1 MASSKKNKNTTPQDQ
16 ALAAKRVAFVKSKP
30 ELSPVEAR
38 TRFFVQT
45 RAAEL
50 QAKGV
55 EVTKQR
61 RQELRQ
67 KFASGGVQRTGFY
80 TPADIARA
88 AAAKSTVTPP
98 PATLSS
104 RPQDLADYKNTTYS
118 YLDKENMARRPV
130 VPKATPKGNPLGVSD
145 RFANAVKNPAADFFG
160 SPAGKFVKG
169 AYNLAEST
177 AESFNATFINPT
189 VNLAGRI
196 VGKNP
201 NLRQAGGMEAA
212 VNTADVILSIVTA
225 GVAKGQ
231 VQGVNTAIK
240 GLLPAKSGLI
250 KNTATKIS
258 SKFPAGGKSQ
268 MVRGAD
274 DYAQTAL
281 ANLGKGP
288 KAGTVDLMT
297 GAYTAPIKNTA
308 KNTAKNKAAS
318 EIVTGADDY
327 VKAAVKNY
335 GKGAKSGTVDLA
347 TGAYQAPIK
356 TAAKK
361 AATKPAAK
369 KAAAKTYTRMRDIA
383 FDVANG
389 TPAEQAAAKK
399 VAAKLESAPKVAP
412 KATPAKSV
420 APKAT
425 PAKAT
430 PKTGKQRFEATRT
443 QARKDV
449 NASNWKD
456 PNNRFVD
463 GYEDGPIDM
472 SKMDFMESSPGYS
485 TARRATKIKDTASAP
500 KATPAKTTK
509 PKARAKAG
517 FKAKVNEVKSTPA
530 PVSAKSSFKTQAEYN
545 DWLKGGGKEILRNMT
560 QGQRNVFLK
569 ANDKFVQGA
578 AAKAQQAAAEQAKS
592 TARALKTE
600 QRYKGARPELQA
612 KFNKALLNRQ
622 QRQLLAKIAPKK

>member
-88 AAAKSTVTPP
+88 AASNTGTGGSTDT
-98 PATLSS
+98 TSGTSGS

-130 VPKATPKGNPLGVSD
+130 APKKPDFDKYSM
-145 RFANAVKNPAADFFG
+145 NPAEFLD
-160 SPAGKFVKG
+160 SPFAKG
-169 AYNLAEST
+169 
-177 AESFNATFINPT
+177 
-189 VNLAGRI
+189 
-196 VGKNP
+196 
-201 NLRQAGGMEAA
+201 
-212 VNTADVILSIVTA
+212 VTA
-225 GVAKGQ
+225 GAKFVG
-231 VQGVNTAIK
+231 NTIK
-240 GLLPAKSGLI
+240 DAGESLAASSINPVLNIPQRF
-250 KNTATKIS
+250 TATVKDIKEEGIKRVFW
-258 SKFPAGGKSQ
+258 SKGGKNYEAAKNNPNFREAGIVESALNIAPLDVVGGLV
-268 MVRGAD
+268 VRGTSKVLGKTVTQVVRGTD
-274 DYAQTAL
+274 NYAANAL
-281 ANLGKGP
+281 ANLGKGG
-288 KAGTVDLMT
+288 KAGTVDLIT
-297 GAYTAPIKNTA
+297 GAYTAPIKTAA
-308 KNTAKNKAAS
+308 KNVAKNAAAGKS
-318 EIVTGADDY
+318 TSQVVRGIDDY
-327 VKAAVKNY
+327 VKTALKANKTA
-335 GKGAKSGTVDLA
+335 AKSGTVDLA
-347 TGAYQAPIK
+347 TGAYQGVVKNVAK
-356 TAAKK
+356 NTAKK

-369 KAAAKTYTRMRDIA
+369 KAATKTYTRMRDIA

-389 TPAEQAAAKK
+389 TPAEKTAAGKI
-399 VAAKLESAPKVAP
+399 AAKLESAPKATP

-425 PAKAT
+425 PAKAA
-430 PKTGKQRFEATRT
+430 KKEVDRFA
-443 QARKDV
+443 
-449 NASNWKD
+449 NAWDDS
-456 PNNRFVD
+456 
-463 GYEDGPIDM
+463 PIDM
-472 SKMDFMESSPGYS
+472 SKVDFGAAEMRSTSNYS
-485 TARRATKIKDTASAP
+485 TARRANKVTDAASAP

-530 PVSAKSSFKTQAEYN
+530 PVSTKSSFKTQAEYN
-545 DWLKGGGKEILRNMT
+545 DWLKGGGKETLRNMT

-600 QRYKGARPELQA
+600 KLYKGARPELQA

>member
-88 AAAKSTVTPP
+88 AARNTGTGGLTDTTSGT
-98 PATLSS
+98 SGS

-130 VPKATPKGNPLGVSD
+130 APKKPDFDKYSWAPSEFLDSPFAKG
-145 RFANAVKNPAADFFG
+145 
-160 SPAGKFVKG
+160 
-169 AYNLAEST
+169 
-177 AESFNATFINPT
+177 
-189 VNLAGRI
+189 
-196 VGKNP
+196 
-201 NLRQAGGMEAA
+201 
-212 VNTADVILSIVTA
+212 VTA
-225 GVAKGQ
+225 GAKFVGS
-231 VQGVNTAIK
+231 TIK
-240 GLLPAKSGLI
+240 DAGESLAASSINPVLNIPQRF
-250 KNTATKIS
+250 TATVKDIKEEGIKRVFW
-258 SKFPAGGKSQ
+258 SKGGTNYEAAKNNPNFREAGIVESALNIAPLDVVGGLV
-268 MVRGAD
+268 VRGTSKVLGKTINQVVRGTD
-274 DYAQTAL
+274 NYAANAL
-281 ANLGKGP
+281 ANLGKGG
-288 KAGTVDLMT
+288 KAGTVDLIT
-297 GAYTAPIKNTA
+297 GAYTAPIKTAA
-308 KNTAKNKAAS
+308 KNVAKSATAGKATS
-318 EIVTGADDY
+318 QVVRGIDDY

-347 TGAYQAPIK
+347 TGVYQAPIK

-425 PAKAT
+425 PAKAA
-430 PKTGKQRFEATRT
+430 KKEVDRFA
-443 QARKDV
+443 
-449 NASNWKD
+449 NAWDDS
-456 PNNRFVD
+456 
-463 GYEDGPIDM
+463 PIDM
-472 SKMDFMESSPGYS
+472 SKVDFGAAEMRSTSNYS
-485 TARRATKIKDTASAP
+485 TARRANKVTDAASAP

-545 DWLKGGGKEILRNMT
+545 DWLKGGGKETLRNMT

-592 TARALKTE
+592 TARALRTE
-600 QRYKGARPELQA
+600 KLYKGARPELQA

>member
-67 KFASGGVQRTGFY
+67 KFASGGVQRQGFY

-88 AAAKSTVTPP
+88 AARNTGTGGSTGTPSGTP
-98 PATLSS
+98 SS
-104 RPQDLADYKNTTYS
+104 RPQDLADYKNTVYS
-118 YLDKENMARRPV
+118 NLDKENMARRPV
-130 VPKATPKGNPLGVSD
+130 APKKPDFDKYSM
-145 RFANAVKNPAADFFG
+145 NPAEFLD
-160 SPAGKFVKG
+160 SPFAKG
-169 AYNLAEST
+169 
-177 AESFNATFINPT
+177 
-189 VNLAGRI
+189 
-196 VGKNP
+196 
-201 NLRQAGGMEAA
+201 
-212 VNTADVILSIVTA
+212 VTA
-225 GVAKGQ
+225 GAKFVGSSIKDIGESLAASSINPVLNIPQ
-231 VQGVNTAIK
+231 RFTATVKDIKEEGIKRVFWSKGGKNYEAAKANPNFREAGLVEKTVNIAPLEIAPGVAIK
-240 GLLPAKSGLI
+240 GVKAL
-250 KNTATKIS
+250 
-258 SKFPAGGKSQ
+258 GGKIASTQ
-268 MVRGAD
+268 YGKNLLALTTEALANKGGGQVVRGTT
-274 DYAQTAL
+274 DYAATAL
-281 ANLGKGP
+281 SNLGKGG

-297 GAYTAPIKNTA
+297 GAYTAPIKTAAKNAA
-308 KNTAKNKAAS
+308 KNTAKSKATS
-318 EIVTGADDY
+318 EVVTGIDDY

-335 GKGAKSGTVDLA
+335 GKGAKAGTVDLA
-347 TGAYQAPIK
+347 TGAYKAPV
-356 TAAKK
+356 TAAAKK
-361 AATKPAAK
+361 ASTKASKSFPSGKNEVPSFLKGVDDVPSFLKTPEVPAPVKAKAT
-369 KAAAKTYTRMRDIA
+369 
-383 FDVANG
+383 
-389 TPAEQAAAKK
+389 
-399 VAAKLESAPKVAP
+399 P
-412 KATPAKSV
+412 KASTPKETPAKSV

-425 PAKAT
+425 PAKAA
-430 PKTGKQRFEATRT
+430 KKEVDRFA
-443 QARKDV
+443 
-449 NASNWKD
+449 NAWD
-456 PNNRFVD
+456 
-463 GYEDGPIDM
+463 DGPIDM
-472 SKMDFMESSPGYS
+472 SKVDFGAAEMRSTSNYS
-485 TARRATKIKDTASAP
+485 TARRATKVKDAASAP

-530 PVSAKSSFKTQAEYN
+530 PVSTKSSFKTQAEYN
-545 DWLKGGGKEILRNMT
+545 DWLKGGGKETLRNMT